1 MVSHLFFVSR
11 ETSIGYK
18 FIKLSWLSGVNLKKS
33 VTILISMQRE
43 WSNKMN
49 FIKNN
54 VLPVVI
60 GIILALLIKQYV
72 FTFATTRGTSM
83 EPNLQDG
90 QWTAVFKT
98 FKIKRLSPIVFDAY
112 KLDPQASQGDS
123 YVKRVIGLPGDT
135 VSFNE
140 ESGTIYVNGKKIKQN
155 FISQDE
161 KTEGTQKDN
170 SVGNW
175 DLKSLS
181 KSWPRNK
188 NSIRVPKGEYF
199 VLGDHRSVSDDSR
212 YWGFVP
218 KSHVTGVVKA
228 LPWSQT
234 KQKRVNINSLGY

>member
-1 MVSHLFFVSR
+1 M
-11 ETSIGYK
+11 K
-18 FIKLSWLSGVNLKKS
+18 
-33 VTILISMQRE
+33 
-43 WSNKMN
+43 

-60 GIILALLIKQYV
+60 GIILALLIKQYI

-83 EPNLQDG
+83 EPNLEDG

-98 FKIKRLSPIVFDAY
+98 FKVKHLSTIVFDAY
-112 KLDPQASQGDS
+112 KLDPQASKGDS

-135 VSFNE
+135 VSFKEN
-140 ESGTIYVNGKKIKQN
+140 SGTIYVNGKKIKQN

-161 KTEGTQKDN
+161 RTEGTQKEN
-170 SVGNW
+170 SVGDWN
-175 DLKSLS
+175 LKSLS
-181 KSWPRNK
+181 KSWPTNK
-188 NSIRVPKGEYF
+188 NSVKVPKGKYF

-218 KSHVTGVVKA
+218 ESHVTGVVKT

-234 KQKRVNINSLGY
+234 KQRRTNINSLGY